1 VPELAQRL
9 LAREPGLRLRVQ
21 VLELQLLARGLR
33 QVQVLERELVPRR
46 QLALEP
52 VRQRGQLRELGQ
64 VQREVPLSALPVI
77 RWTQPYTVFFLLSA
91 Y

>member
-1 VPELAQRL
+1 VPDPVLAQRL
-9 LAREPGLRLRVQ
+9 LSREPGLRVQ

-33 QVQVLERELVPRR
+33 QVQEL
-46 QLALEP
+46 

>member
-1 VPELAQRL
+1 VPEPVLAQRL
-9 LAREPGLRLRVQ
+9 LAREPGLR
-21 VLELQLLARGLR
+21 
-33 QVQVLERELVPRR
+33 QVQVLERELLPRR
-46 QLALEP
+46 RLALEP

>member
-1 VPELAQRL
+1 M
-9 LAREPGLRLRVQ
+9 LARKPGLRLQVQ
-21 VLELQLLARGLR
+21 VLQLLARGLR
-33 QVQVLERELVPRR
+33 QVQELVPRR

>member
-1 VPELAQRL
+1 MLAQRL
-9 LAREPGLRLRVQ
+9 LSREPGLRVQ

-33 QVQVLERELVPRR
+33 QVQEL
-46 QLALEP
+46 

>member
-1 VPELAQRL
+1 MLAQRL
-9 LAREPGLRLRVQ
+9 LSREPGLRVQ
-21 VLELQLLARGLR
+21 VLELQLQLLARGLR

>member
-1 VPELAQRL
+1 MLAQRL
-9 LAREPGLRLRVQ
+9 LAREPWQRLRVQ

-33 QVQVLERELVPRR
+33 QVQVLELVPRR

>member
-1 VPELAQRL
+1 VPEPV
-9 LAREPGLRLRVQ
+9 LARKPGLRLQVQ
-21 VLELQLLARGLR
+21 VLQLLARGLW
-33 QVQVLERELVPRR
+33 QVQVLEREP
-46 QLALEP
+46 
-52 VRQRGQLRELGQ
+52 